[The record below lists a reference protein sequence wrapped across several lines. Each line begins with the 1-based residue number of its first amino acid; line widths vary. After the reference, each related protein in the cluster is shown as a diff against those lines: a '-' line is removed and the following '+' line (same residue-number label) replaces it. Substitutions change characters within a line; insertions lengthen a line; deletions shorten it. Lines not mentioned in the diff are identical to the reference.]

1 MSYLFWSLPTLV
13 IAGAIGICRLNAT
26 YAALLGLIV
35 TVPVAIFTGATPFHA
50 GELAQALARGAWIG
64 ATIAPYILGGLLFW
78 QLASQPSSAAPADA
92 AQARAPAGV
101 HVVREQRRL
110 LFFACFLVGPFA
122 EAATGFGVGMVGT
135 IALLRGMRIAPRHLM
150 VFGLLSQTM
159 IPWGAM
165 SSGTLLAA
173 AYARM
178 DPTTLALYTM
188 IPTALLMPVWLALFW
203 RTARQA
209 GIPTSRRECLRE
221 AGWVGAGLALV
232 TVAVVYLGPETS
244 LLAVYGP
251 LIVLRYL
258 ADSRPGRSQFL
269 AIARRMLPYVAL
281 IAVLVATRIS
291 PGLKATLA
299 ALGSVAPFPDLPAWS
314 PFLHAG
320 SWLIAGGILTAML
333 RGHAAQLPRQAQSTW
348 ATGKHAVLTVFLFAM
363 MAEVL
368 ASAGISQAFARQMFA
383 LLHQG
388 ALFVAPLCSAA
399 FGILSNSGNMPN
411 SLFMSSQ
418 TAVAVQAGLSVP
430 AVAALQHVSG
440 TSMSLFSPVRMSI
453 AAGLAH
459 GRGQERHVYAALLP
473 YALAALAL
481 IQLMALWVALSSG
494 APGP

>member
-13 IAGAIGICRLNAT
+13 IAGAIGIARLNAT
-26 YAALLGLIV
+26 YAALLGLAV
-35 TVPVAIFTGATPFHA
+35 TIPVAIFTGEAPFGAPQLTH
-50 GELAQALARGAWIG
+50 ALARGAWIG

-78 QLASQPSSAAPADA
+78 QLASRPAPAA
-92 AQARAPAGV
+92 SGEAPPAGAPPGGQAALA
-101 HVVREQRRL
+101 QRRL

-135 IALLRGMRIAPRHLM
+135 IALLRGLRIAPRHLM

-178 DPTTLALYTM
+178 DPTALSLYSM
-188 IPTALLMPVWLALFW
+188 IPTALLMLVWLPLFW
-203 RTARQA
+203 RTARRA
-209 GIPTSRRECLRE
+209 GIAAPRRECLRE
-221 AGWVGAGLALV
+221 AGWIGAGLALV
-232 TVAVVYLGPETS
+232 TAAVAYLGPETS
-244 LLAVYGP
+244 LLAAYGP

-258 ADSRPGRSQFL
+258 IDYRPDARRFL
-269 AIARRMLPYVAL
+269 AMARRMLPYAAL
-281 IAVLVATRIS
+281 IAALVMTRIS
-291 PGLKATLA
+291 PALKTALA
-299 ALGSVAPFPDLPAWS
+299 SLGSIAPFPDLPAWS
-314 PFLHAG
+314 PLLHAG
-320 SWLIAGGILTAML
+320 SWLIAGGILTAVL
-333 RGHAAQLPRQAQSTW
+333 RGHAAQLAHEARSTW
-348 ATGKHAVLTVFLFAM
+348 STGKHAIMTVFLFAM

-368 ASAGISQAFARQMFA
+368 AAAGISQAFAREMFA
-383 LLHQG
+383 LLHKG

-418 TAVAVQAGLSVP
+418 TAVAIQAGLSLP

-440 TSMSLFSPVRMSI
+440 TAMSLFSPVRMSI

-459 GRGQERHVYAALLP
+459 GRGQEREVYGALLP
-473 YALAALAL
+473 YAVAALAL
-481 IQLMALWVALSSG
+481 IQLMALWVAL
-494 APGP
+494 APGG